1 MKKLLSLLL
10 TVSLLLSLCGA
21 AIADED
27 LAFQKFDHVVEVHIG
42 MAVEPTDVTLEEGD
56 TVDNNYYTRYLLDNY
71 NIKVVVDWTAA
82 TGDDFNQK
90 VALTIASDSLPDAV
104 VVSDRTYFTAA
115 AEDDMLYDLTEVF
128 DRYASDQVK
137 AIHATTNGKAA
148 ELVSSGGKML
158 ALPNISVAAD
168 GVLVM
173 MMQQNWLDE
182 LGLAVPTTVQE
193 LHDAAVAIRDAKP
206 AGERTIPILGAQKDS
221 RVYADFLHSNFSFGF
236 DAIFAAMNAYPGYFV
251 LDGENKVQYGT
262 LSAETRA
269 ALEMLAQWYAEGLI
283 DPEFATRDYSQDVV
297 NANECGF
304 FCGPWWALGYGN
316 GDSFKNSET
325 VDWQAYPLFTDDGVW
340 NAKMKTLGTSYTLVN
355 CNVSEEVAAAIVII
369 NNVLV
374 ANEAVFQNETAED
387 IEWYP
392 LRNVLAAMDECEY
405 TYRAEI
411 SVLNGETEPDAWQ
424 NEPNYKL
431 LAADTQVV
439 RSIVPGYKQGEILH
453 RADFLYTSDTE
464 SNFQRQY
471 ALLIGDRPYATVE
484 LNNPVYSVTYTTNET
499 IDRYWANLEA
509 LEGSVI
515 RSIITGKSDISA
527 FDAFVEQWMAE
538 GGEKIL
544 QSVQEEYD
552 AAQ

>member
-1 MKKLLSLLL
+1 MKKFLSLLL
-10 TVSLLLSLCGA
+10 TVALLLGLCGA
-21 AIADED
+21 AAADED

-42 MAVEPTDVTLEEGD
+42 MAVEPTDVTLEDGD
-56 TVDNNYYTRYLLDNY
+56 TADNNYYTRYLLDNY

-82 TGDDFNQK
+82 SGDDFNQK
-90 VALTIASDSLPDAV
+90 VALTIASDSLPDAM

-128 DRYASDQVK
+128 DQYASEQVK
-137 AIHATTNGKAA
+137 AIHATTAGKAA
-148 ELVSSGGKML
+148 ELVTYGGKML

-168 GVLVM
+168 GVLVL
-173 MMQQNWLDE
+173 MMQQNWLDD
-182 LGLAVPTTVQE
+182 LGIAVPTTVQE
-193 LHDAAVAIRDAKP
+193 LHDAAAAIRDAKP
-206 AGERTIPILGAQKDS
+206 AGDRTIPILGAQKDG
-221 RVYADFLHSNFSFGF
+221 RVYADFLHSNFSYGF

-251 LDGENKVQYGT
+251 LDEEGKVQYGT
-262 LSAETRA
+262 LSAETRT
-269 ALEMLAQWYAEGLI
+269 ALETLAQWYAEGLI
-283 DPEFATRDYSQDVV
+283 DPEFATRDYSQDIV

-325 VDWQAYPLFTDDGVW
+325 VDWQAYPLFTDDGIW

-355 CNVSEEVAAAIVII
+355 SGVSEEVAQAIVIM

-374 ANEAVFQNETAED
+374 ANESVFQNETAED

-392 LRNVLAAMDECEY
+392 LRNVTAAMDECEY
-405 TYRAEI
+405 TYKAEI
-411 SVLNGETEPDAWQ
+411 SVLNGETEPEDWQ
-424 NEPNYKL
+424 SEPNYKL
-431 LAADTQVV
+431 LAADTAVV
-439 RSIVPGYKQGEILH
+439 RSMVPGYKQGETLH
-453 RADFLYTSDTE
+453 RSDFLYTPETE

-515 RSIITGKSDISA
+515 RSIITGKRDISA
-527 FDAFVEQWMAE
+527 FDSFAEQWMAE
-538 GGEKIL
+538 GGDKIL

-552 AAQ
+552 ATK

>member
-1 MKKLLSLLL
+1 
-10 TVSLLLSLCGA
+10 
-21 AIADED
+21 
-27 LAFQKFDHVVEVHIG
+27 
-42 MAVEPTDVTLEEGD
+42 
-56 TVDNNYYTRYLLDNY
+56 
-71 NIKVVVDWTAA
+71 
-82 TGDDFNQK
+82 
-90 VALTIASDSLPDAV
+90 
-104 VVSDRTYFTAA
+104 
-115 AEDDMLYDLTEVF
+115 
-128 DRYASDQVK
+128 
-137 AIHATTNGKAA
+137 
-148 ELVSSGGKML
+148 
-158 ALPNISVAAD
+158 
-168 GVLVM
+168 M

>member
-148 ELVSSGGKML
+148 ELVSYGGKML

-182 LGLAVPTTVQE
+182 LGLAVPTTV
-193 LHDAAVAIRDAKP
+193 
-206 AGERTIPILGAQKDS
+206 
-221 RVYADFLHSNFSFGF
+221 
-236 DAIFAAMNAYPGYFV
+236 
-251 LDGENKVQYGT
+251 
-262 LSAETRA
+262 
-269 ALEMLAQWYAEGLI
+269 
-283 DPEFATRDYSQDVV
+283 
-297 NANECGF
+297 
-304 FCGPWWALGYGN
+304 
-316 GDSFKNSET
+316 
-325 VDWQAYPLFTDDGVW
+325 
-340 NAKMKTLGTSYTLVN
+340 
-355 CNVSEEVAAAIVII
+355 
-369 NNVLV
+369 
-374 ANEAVFQNETAED
+374 
-387 IEWYP
+387 
-392 LRNVLAAMDECEY
+392 
-405 TYRAEI
+405 
-411 SVLNGETEPDAWQ
+411 
-424 NEPNYKL
+424 
-431 LAADTQVV
+431 
-439 RSIVPGYKQGEILH
+439 
-453 RADFLYTSDTE
+453 
-464 SNFQRQY
+464 
-471 ALLIGDRPYATVE
+471 
-484 LNNPVYSVTYTTNET
+484 
-499 IDRYWANLEA
+499 
-509 LEGSVI
+509 
-515 RSIITGKSDISA
+515 
-527 FDAFVEQWMAE
+527 
-538 GGEKIL
+538 
-544 QSVQEEYD
+544 
-552 AAQ
+552 